1 MRSIMIPSKIINNTH
16 FYKVILSFIYS
27 INHWPNN
34 LNENKISLN
43 IFSKR
48 NTNEYDKKV
57 LSS

>member
-1 MRSIMIPSKIINNTH
+1 MIPSEIIDNTH
-16 FYKVILSFIYS
+16 FYKVILSFIHS